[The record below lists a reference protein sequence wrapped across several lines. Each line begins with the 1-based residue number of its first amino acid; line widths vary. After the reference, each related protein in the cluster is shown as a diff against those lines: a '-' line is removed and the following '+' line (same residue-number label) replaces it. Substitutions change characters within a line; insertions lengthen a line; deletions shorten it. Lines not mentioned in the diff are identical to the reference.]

1 MGRKVVL
8 DLCRVWTPI
17 PQVTEQLLH
26 AAQLQSLKAQ
36 NLVYVFSSLKFIV
49 LHYLLCQLWQRRT
62 VDCEVKG
69 FEEKDGWD

>member
-26 AAQLQSLKAQ
+26 AAQLQPLMGKK
-36 NLVYVFSSLKFIV
+36 LYVLPSLKFR
-49 LHYLLCQLWQRRT
+49 LLSPFVQALA
-62 VDCEVKG
+62 KANG
-69 FEEKDGWD
+69 GL